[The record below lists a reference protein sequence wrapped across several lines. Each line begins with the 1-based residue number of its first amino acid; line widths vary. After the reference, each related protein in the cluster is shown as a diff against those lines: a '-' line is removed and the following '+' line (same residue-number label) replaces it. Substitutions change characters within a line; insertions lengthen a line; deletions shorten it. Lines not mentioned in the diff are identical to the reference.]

1 MRSLL
6 TPCVEQSDGRH
17 LCVRLEVS
25 VISARAIPVARM
37 TYCPWVVMAG
47 NLGDEGATAIATALT
62 RNATITSMD
71 LGGARA
77 QTCDATPQIARVRW
91 RVLVFHVHV
100 CCDASAE
107 NGIDHAGV
115 AALANA
121 LELNAAITSLNLE
134 RECCAGAH
142 AVALHCTRRF
152 GVPGNIG
159 DHYYTLRGAY
169 SEVDRRLAMHYRVPH
184 LRFIVRTR
192 VMCQEGQPGQAR
204 ATAASW
210 RGCASPRPSGSSG
223 ESASCCAMMMVM
235 RAGIRVR
242 APARAGSVS

>member
-1 MRSLL
+1 
-6 TPCVEQSDGRH
+6 
-17 LCVRLEVS
+17 
-25 VISARAIPVARM
+25 M

-47 NLGDEGATAIATALT
+47 NLRDEGATAIATALT

-71 LGGARA
+71 LGGVRA
-77 QTCDATPQIARVRW
+77 QNCDATPQIARVRW

-159 DHYYTLRGAY
+159 DHYYSLRGAY

-184 LRFIVRTR
+184 LRFIARTR
-192 VMCQEGQPGQAR
+192 VMCQVGRALAAGADSCVVAWLCVTAPLWVVRRVCKLLRNDDGDASGDSSEG
-204 ATAASW
+204 
-210 RGCASPRPSGSSG
+210 SGSG
-223 ESASCCAMMMVM
+223 
-235 RAGIRVR
+235 RLG
-242 APARAGSVS
+242 